1 MKIVKLLEARR
12 NPALNTRQEFG
23 QFIDGVIR
31 ENGGTDGL
39 FFSFQ
44 NLKKLGANPKSPWET
59 PSGVYAYPGDFI
71 ETRSKQVKHTPGQN
85 KTEIPNRLVPFGGQS
100 YFLYAFKFSGNLL
113 DVSSKD
119 GQAELFQLIKK
130 GFDQSKINSTF
141 SALMK
146 WHDLRAESIDV
157 AFDKLGLEEFGSI
170 LLKILFTLLGIGEID
185 EGWYIP
191 PQISHGVNSVPAKI
205 STWFLSHGIDG
216 LIDNGLGVIY
226 NTEPTQAVIYNPKS
240 IKIVDM
246 FITKRDQLDGNR
258 AKDGK
263 DDSNVKSAVKHVLI
277 SHADSIGDLISG
289 GDETKVSNFC
299 AEYFMEVLTKI
310 QKSNVDANRAIKVI
324 RAALKHII
332 NDVILPYE
340 TSHHPV
346 ETSQLKTFKK
356 KFDELDDF
364 TMMFTDLINTIF
376 SGSIAKIFNE
386 HQKIEDSGVRDGKL
400 NDAVKNLLKQEIH
413 NFDEFYEPIIKNI
426 VTYVST
432 VMHNQVPSRRN
443 MERQLK
449 NFVYKYGLSYF

>member
-1 MKIVKLLEARR
+1 MKIIKLLEARR
-12 NPALNTRQEFG
+12 NPALNTKQEFG
-23 QFIDGVIR
+23 QFIDSVVR

-59 PSGVYAYPGDFI
+59 PSGVYAYPGDYI
-71 ETRSKQVKHTPGQN
+71 ETRSKQVKHKPGQN
-85 KTEIPNRLVPFGGQS
+85 KSEIPQGLVPFGGHS
-100 YFLYAFKFSGNLL
+100 YFLYAFKFSGKLL

-119 GQAELFQLIKK
+119 GQAELFHLIKK

-146 WHDLRAESIDV
+146 WHDLRAETIDV
-157 AFDKLGLEEFGSI
+157 AFAKLGLEEFGSI
-170 LLKILFTLLGIGEID
+170 LLKILYTLLGIGEID
-185 EGWYIP
+185 EGWYVP
-191 PQISHGVNSVPAKI
+191 PQITHGVNSVPAKI

-226 NTEPTQAVIYNPKS
+226 NTEQTQAVIYNPKS

-263 DDSNVKSAVKHVLI
+263 DDSNVKRAVKNVLM
-277 SHADSIGDLISG
+277 SYADSIKDLISG
-289 GDETKVSNFC
+289 GDETAVSNYC
-299 AEYFMEVLTKI
+299 AEYFNAVLDKL

-324 RAALKHII
+324 RASLKHVM
-332 NDVILPYE
+332 NDVVLPFE
-340 TSHHPV
+340 TLHHTV
-346 ETSQLKTFKK
+346 ETAQLKTFKK
-356 KFDELDDF
+356 KYDELDDF

-376 SGSIAKIFNE
+376 SSSMSKIFIE
-386 HQKIEDSGVRDGKL
+386 HQKIEDYEVRGEKL
-400 NDAVKNLLKQEIH
+400 NETVKNLLKQEVH
-413 NFDEFYEPIIKNI
+413 NFDEFYESIIKNVI
-426 VTYVST
+426 TYVAT
-432 VMHNQVPSRRN
+432 VMQHEVPSKRN

-449 NFVYKYGLSYF
+449 NFVIRYGLSYF

>member
-1 MKIVKLLEARR
+1 MKIIKLLEARR
-12 NPALNTRQEFG
+12 NPALNTKQEFQ
-23 QFIDGVIR
+23 QFIDGVFQK
-31 ENGGTDGL
+31 NGGSDNL

-44 NLKKLGANPKSPWET
+44 NLKKLGTNPKSPWET
-59 PSGVYAYPGDFI
+59 PSGVYAYPGDYI
-71 ETRSKQVKHTPGQN
+71 ETRSKQVKHKPGQN
-85 KTEIPNRLVPFGGQS
+85 KSEIPQGLVPFGGHS
-100 YFLYAFKFSGNLL
+100 YFLYAFKFSGKLL

-119 GQAELFQLIKK
+119 GQAELFHLIKK

-146 WHDLRAESIDV
+146 WHDLRAETIDV
-157 AFDKLGLEEFGSI
+157 AFAKLGLEEFGSI
-170 LLKILFTLLGIGEID
+170 LLKILYTLLGIGEID
-185 EGWYIP
+185 EGWYVP

-263 DDSNVKSAVKHVLI
+263 DDSNVKRAVKNVLM
-277 SHADSIGDLISG
+277 SYADSIKDLISG
-289 GDETKVSNFC
+289 GDESAVSNYC
-299 AEYFMEVLTKI
+299 AEYFNAVLGKL
-310 QKSNVDANRAIKVI
+310 QKSNVDANRAIKVL
-324 RAALKHII
+324 RASLKHIM
-332 NDVILPYE
+332 NDVVLPFE

-346 ETSQLKTFKK
+346 ETVQLKNFKK
-356 KFDELDDF
+356 KYDELDDF

-376 SGSIAKIFNE
+376 SSSMSKIFIE
-386 HQKIEDSGVRDGKL
+386 HQKIEDSEVRGEKL
-400 NDAVKNLLKQEIH
+400 NESVKNLLKQEVH
-413 NFDEFYEPIIKNI
+413 NFDEFYESIIKNVI
-426 VTYVST
+426 TYVAT
-432 VMHNQVPSRRN
+432 VMQHEVPSKRN

-449 NFVYKYGLSYF
+449 NFVFRYGLSYF